1 MPLIL
6 VIDDDDDVRDT
17 VCELLQ
23 MAGYEVAAAPN
34 GRVGLQMLSE
44 RAADVVITDLFMPE
58 MEGIETIVAVR
69 ASRPWV
75 PIIAMSGGG
84 KWDTVQSL
92 KTAHQLGAME
102 TLPKPITFDALM
114 RALRSALGEDAPAA
128 AR

>member
-17 VCELLQ
+17 VCELLEVG
-23 MAGYEVAAAPN
+23 GYEVAAAPN
-34 GRVGLQMLSE
+34 GRVGLAMLSE
-44 RAADVVITDLFMPE
+44 RGADVVITDLFMPE
-58 MEGIETIVAVR
+58 MEGIETIMTLR
-69 ASRPWV
+69 ASRPAV
-75 PIIAMSGGG
+75 PIIAMSGGT

-92 KTAHQLGAME
+92 KTAYHLGAME

-114 RALRSALGEDAPAA
+114 RAVRAALGDNASAT